1 MGSNLRANQI
11 MILSPQSQ
19 LLERNLSLFDS
30 GKWAFINPSDAYFLD
45 ALKSQEVTVVH
56 QFFDI
61 FSECV
66 RVIPAVTFD
75 SRDITTNGFEVTQQV
90 GKHTHIFSPF
100 VRTENAHTDVMLFLP
115 KAKTHFQMLLRM
127 AASMVGKGGNIH
139 VVGENKGGIKS
150 AAKLMQQ
157 YGATQKVDSARH
169 CSLITLS
176 VEQSH
181 IAFDPKDW
189 VDFNTYHVEG
199 MEWQVA
205 AMPGVFSYKELD
217 TGTELLLQ
225 KLPSTLR
232 GEILDFACGAGVV
245 ASYLMLKYPHLK
257 LHLTDV
263 SALAIYCSALT
274 LQQNA
279 LAASLYAA
287 DGLHGINPKVNH
299 IVTNPPFHT
308 GIKTDYTVT
317 KRFIADAKALLHD
330 KGTLQ
335 MVANRFL
342 PYPGLLA
349 EHFQTV
355 YTTAQT
361 SQFSVYQAAL

>member
-1 MGSNLRANQI
+1 

-19 LLERNLSLFDS
+19 LLERNITLFDE
-30 GKWAFINPSDAYFLD
+30 GQWAFINPSDAYFLD
-45 ALKSQEVTVVH
+45 GLKSKTVTVIH
-56 QFFDI
+56 QYFDI

-66 RVIPAVTFD
+66 RVIPSVSFD
-75 SRDITTNGFEVTQQV
+75 SRDIAEDGFEVVQKV
-90 GKHTHIFSPF
+90 GSHTHIFTPF
-100 VRTENAHTDVMLFLP
+100 VKQENSHTDVMLFLP
-115 KAKTHFQMLLRM
+115 KAKTQFQMLLRM
-127 AASMVGKGGNIH
+127 AAGMVGQNGRIH

-157 YGATQKVDSARH
+157 YGAAQKVDSARH
-169 CSLITLS
+169 CSLITLI
-176 VEQSH
+176 VEQAH
-181 IAFDPKDW
+181 LAFDPKDW
-189 VDFNTYHVEG
+189 THFNDYHVEG
-199 MEWQVA
+199 TNWEVA

-217 TGTELLLQ
+217 AGTELLLE
-225 KLPSTLR
+225 KLTHSLS
-232 GEILDFACGAGVV
+232 GNVLDFACGAGVI

-274 LQQNA
+274 LKENG
-279 LAASLYAA
+279 LAATLYGA
-287 DGLHGINPKVNH
+287 DGLHGFTQKVQH

-308 GIKTDYTVT
+308 GIKTDYTIT
-317 KRFIADAKALLHD
+317 KRFIADAKAILSSQ
-330 KGTLQ
+330 GTLQ

-342 PYPGLLA
+342 PYPGLLS

-361 SQFSVYQAAL
+361 SQFSVYQAA

>member
-1 MGSNLRANQI
+1 

-19 LLERNLSLFDS
+19 LLERNINLFDE
-30 GKWAFINPSDAYFLD
+30 GQWAFINPSDAYFLD
-45 ALKSQEVTVVH
+45 GLKSKDVTVIH

-66 RVIPAVTFD
+66 RVIPSVSFD
-75 SRDITTNGFEVTQQV
+75 SRDITSKGFEVTQKV
-90 GKHTHIFSPF
+90 GKHTHIFTPF
-100 VRTENAHTDVMLFLP
+100 VTLEGSHSDVMLFLP

-127 AASMVGKGGNIH
+127 AAGMVGQNGRIH

-157 YGATQKVDSARH
+157 YGPTQKVDSARH
-169 CSLITLS
+169 CSLITLI
-176 VEQSH
+176 VENPH
-181 IAFDPKDW
+181 NGFNPDDW
-189 VDFNTYHVEG
+189 TDFNTYEVEG
-199 MEWQVA
+199 TSWDVA
-205 AMPGVFSYKELD
+205 AMPGVFSYQELD
-217 TGTELLLQ
+217 TGTALLLE
-225 KLPSTLR
+225 KMSTTLR
-232 GEILDFACGAGVV
+232 GEVLDFACGAGVI

-274 LQQNA
+274 LKENNV
-279 LAASLYAA
+279 AATLYGA
-287 DGLHGINPKVNH
+287 DGLHGFTQKVQH
-299 IVTNPPFHT
+299 VVTNPPFHT
-308 GIKTDYTVT
+308 GVKTDYTIT
-317 KRFIADAKALLHD
+317 KRFISDAKAILTS

-342 PYPGLLA
+342 PYPGLLS

-361 SQFSVYQAAL
+361 SQFSVYQAA